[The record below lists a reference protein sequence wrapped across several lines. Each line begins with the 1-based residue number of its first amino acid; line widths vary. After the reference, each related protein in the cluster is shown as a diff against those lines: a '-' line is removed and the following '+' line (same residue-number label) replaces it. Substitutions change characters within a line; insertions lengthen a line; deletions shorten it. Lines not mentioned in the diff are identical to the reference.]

1 MPLLPHSA
9 AQSSVSN
16 PELPPPAISA
26 ETAARL
32 LAFRDARRWA
42 PKHNPK
48 DLAASIVIEAAE
60 LLEIFQ
66 WSGDDLE
73 CRDKHEQMED
83 ELADVFAYALLLADR
98 IGASPDQM
106 LLKKLEK
113 LDKKSPAEVCR
124 RDPLLETYETLKT
137 AERTRRE
144 MLEDPQLQR
153 VLGFLD
159 FLHEHSVGAWTSAS
173 DGRVFFVAYDRA
185 AVNFWQG
192 VEDWTS
198 HFPAKM
204 LENALPENFAARP
217 SAKDIAELS
226 FAGAAALLKKIV
238 REERIHDGAF
248 LSAAESGLLK
258 CVLERLQTFAEP

>member
-1 MPLLPHSA
+1 MSLPPHSA
-9 AQSSVSN
+9 AESTAFH
-16 PELPPPAISA
+16 PKLPPPAISA

-60 LLEIFQ
+60 LLEVFQ

-113 LDKKSPAEVCR
+113 LEKKYPAEVCR
-124 RDPLLETYETLKT
+124 RDPLFETCLLY
-137 AERTRRE
+137 
-144 MLEDPQLQR
+144 
-153 VLGFLD
+153 
-159 FLHEHSVGAWTSAS
+159 TSPS
-173 DGRVFFVAYDRA
+173 PRDR
-185 AVNFWQG
+185 QK
-192 VEDWTS
+192 S
-198 HFPAKM
+198 RM
-204 LENALPENFAARP
+204 P
-217 SAKDIAELS
+217 S
-226 FAGAAALLKKIV
+226 
-238 REERIHDGAF
+238 
-248 LSAAESGLLK
+248 SA
-258 CVLERLQTFAEP
+258 

>member
-1 MPLLPHSA
+1 MSLLPHSA
-9 AQSSVSN
+9 AQSSTSGS
-16 PELPPPAISA
+16 ELPPPAISA

-60 LLEIFQ
+60 LLEVFQ

-113 LDKKSPAEVCR
+113 LEKKYPAEVCR

-137 AERTRRE
+137 AE
-144 MLEDPQLQR
+144 
-153 VLGFLD
+153 
-159 FLHEHSVGAWTSAS
+159 
-173 DGRVFFVAYDRA
+173 
-185 AVNFWQG
+185 
-192 VEDWTS
+192 
-198 HFPAKM
+198 
-204 LENALPENFAARP
+204 
-217 SAKDIAELS
+217 
-226 FAGAAALLKKIV
+226 
-238 REERIHDGAF
+238 
-248 LSAAESGLLK
+248 
-258 CVLERLQTFAEP
+258 